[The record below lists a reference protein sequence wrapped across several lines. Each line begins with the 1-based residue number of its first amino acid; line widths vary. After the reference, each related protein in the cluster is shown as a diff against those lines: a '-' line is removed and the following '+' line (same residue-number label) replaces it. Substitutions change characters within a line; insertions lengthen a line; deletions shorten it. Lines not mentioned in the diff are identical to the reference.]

1 MDYLLLDFYIFRRR
15 RIEEKLPSPIFE
27 GEPLNIFKVTDQ
39 KPISFLKTW
48 DAAAKRELEFSC
60 ESLPRNAFDEKI
72 MWTNEGKLWS
82 FPIDNEVGELFI
94 SI

>member
-1 MDYLLLDFYIFRRR
+1 MENSNNLQLFSVNPGYPHAVPVNVGKSVSLIYR
-15 RIEEKLPSPIFE
+15 
-27 GEPLNIFKVTDQ
+27 DQ